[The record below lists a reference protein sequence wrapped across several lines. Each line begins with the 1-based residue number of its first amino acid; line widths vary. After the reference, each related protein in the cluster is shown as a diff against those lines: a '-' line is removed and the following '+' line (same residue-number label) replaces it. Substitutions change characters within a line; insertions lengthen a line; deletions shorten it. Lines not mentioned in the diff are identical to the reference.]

1 MIQLEIVRIGVGLA
15 LLAAYAPVTG
25 RLPELYGSAGWIS
38 PEAVAATYG
47 GAWTWSP
54 LDVLGAPRQLLAWH
68 ALFLLACGA
77 LAAGWRTSWVK
88 WLAWVGH
95 LSYMHRNPVITY
107 GLDHVLAALLLLL
120 CAAPVGRAW
129 SLDRRRRGAAP
140 AGASLGQAA
149 CLTLV
154 RLQVA
159 VIFFFAGVE
168 KLRGDSW
175 WGGWAVW
182 VALANPE
189 FANVPLAWFAQ
200 HLWVVNLM
208 TYATLLV
215 ELAYPFLVWGR
226 DTRPWVLGAALALTA
241 GMGALL
247 GLYLFSFV
255 MIVGHLAFARGAWL
269 DRAAT

>member
-38 PEAVAATYG
+38 PEAVAGTY
-47 GAWTWSP
+47 
-54 LDVLGAPRQLLAWH
+54 
-68 ALFLLACGA
+68 
-77 LAAGWRTSWVK
+77 
-88 WLAWVGH
+88 
-95 LSYMHRNPVITY
+95 
-107 GLDHVLAALLLLL
+107 
-120 CAAPVGRAW
+120 
-129 SLDRRRRGAAP
+129 RGAGP

-208 TYATLLV
+208 TYATPLAGLASPLL
-215 ELAYPFLVWGR
+215 LWG
-226 DTRPWVLGAALALTA
+226 G
-241 GMGALL
+241 
-247 GLYLFSFV
+247 
-255 MIVGHLAFARGAWL
+255 
-269 DRAAT
+269 

>member
-1 MIQLEIVRIGVGLA
+1 MIQLEVVRIGVGLA
-15 LLAAYAPVTG
+15 LLAAYAPVSG
-25 RLPELYGSAGWIS
+25 RLLELYGPAGWIS
-38 PEAVAATYG
+38 PDAVAATWG
-47 GAWTWSP
+47 RAWTWSV
-54 LDVLGAPRQLLAWH
+54 LDGLREPWQLGAWH
-68 ALFLLACGA
+68 ALFLLASAA

-107 GLDHVLAALLLLL
+107 GMDHALAALLLLL

-129 SLDRRRRGAAP
+129 SLDRRRRGPGP
-140 AGASLGQAA
+140 AGPTLAQRTCLG
-149 CLTLV
+149 LV

-159 VIFFFAGVE
+159 VIFFFAGAE
-168 KLRGDSW
+168 KLRGESW

-189 FANVPLAWFAQ
+189 FASVPLAWLARNFWA
-200 HLWVVNLM
+200 VNLM
-208 TYATLLV
+208 TYTTLLV

-226 DTRPWVLGAALALTA
+226 DTRPWVLGAALGLTW

-255 MIVGHLAFARGAWL
+255 MSVGHLAFLRAAWL
-269 DRAAT
+269 ERPAT